1 MITPLIRRFLAPLI
15 RGYIAFIFAGLF
27 LVGALLQGQG
37 IDSTLM
43 GTVTD
48 SSGAAV
54 PGTRVTATNRDT
66 GIVTS
71 TSADGVGQ
79 YRIEHLPVG
88 FYDVSATAP
97 SFAPR
102 IIANVVLQL
111 NHTVRVDLP
120 LELATASTT
129 VQVID
134 AAAPI
139 DTASSYLQT
148 TFDSRGLTTI
158 PAAGLG
164 TGSGFLNLSL
174 LGGGVASSGGLGQG
188 TGPSIGGQ
196 RPSSNRFYLE
206 GADNNSYFTTGP
218 LSTVSNE
225 ALSEFTVLQN
235 HYGSQFGGAPG
246 GIFDAIVKS
255 GGNQIHGSFYDYLGN
270 RNLNALDAKDARQG
284 ATSAPRYDSNRL
296 GATLGGPILKNKL
309 FYFGSFEYN
318 PTGYAFSPL
327 SVVDAPTASGFQ
339 ALNALSG
346 LSKVNLGVLSKY
358 LPAAPVQTG
367 SIQVQNATIP
377 IGPLSIVGPSYAN
390 QYHAVGSMDW
400 DVSDRDRVRGR
411 YIYSRYSGIDT
422 SQVNLPAF
430 FAMVPANTHLVSLSE
445 YHTFSSLMQNEF
457 RASYSR
463 NDQQRSA
470 ANVAFPGLTGFPA
483 FYFDDLGPLYFGPNP
498 GFPYGQVQDEL
509 QLSDSISRTF
519 SRHTLKAGYD
529 FRDVILSTSFVSYP
543 NGDYWY
549 SSLGRY
555 LLDLTPDLFGQ
566 RFLTA
571 NGPLTG
577 SMPAGFLQNAAYLQ
591 DDYRILPN
599 LTVNLGLRYEYV
611 AVPIISRAQKYGS
624 IADVPGAITFREPRP
639 SGTDWSPSVGFAYS
653 PGKEGLWAIRG
664 GFSRAFDMPYGNL
677 ADNTAPAFYGSG
689 LNVNTSSNAPSFLAN
704 GGLNRTVGVLST
716 AANARAATTGYTPD
730 QTRPYALTY
739 TLGVQRLLGRD
750 YTLEAR
756 YIGTRG
762 VHLLVQEQL
771 NSISAVTASNSIPTF
786 LTMPSAAALSALT
799 LTTGALKAIQNNP
812 LKQYGFTNRITALEP
827 EGNSKYNGLVLQVT
841 KRYSRNFSYLA
852 AYTWSHLTDDST
864 ANINFTALTPRRPQN
879 FGNLSSEW
887 ASSIL
892 DRRQRLTI
900 TPIFD
905 VRPFSRRGW
914 ALKNLVGNWNLAFTY
929 TYESPEYGTVQSG
942 VDSNLNG
949 DNQTDRAII
958 NPNGIASTGSGVTG
972 YDRNGNAIPVSV
984 NSNAVVAYVANNP
997 NARYIIAGYGAF
1009 ANGGRNTLPFDPIS
1023 NIDASLR
1030 KVFSI
1035 TEQRR
1040 FEIGAQF
1047 YNLLNHPQFV
1057 PGYLNDIAP
1066 TQSLNRAF
1074 LTPGNST
1081 FGQYQKYFP
1090 SNSRFIQ
1097 LLARF
1102 TF

>member
-1 MITPLIRRFLAPLI
+1 MITLLI
-15 RGYIAFIFAGLF
+15 RGRIAFVFASLF
-27 LVGALLQGQG
+27 IVVGLLQGQG
-37 IDSTLM
+37 IDSTLV

-54 PGTRVTATNRDT
+54 PGSKVTATNRDT
-66 GIVTS
+66 GVITS
-71 TSADGVGQ
+71 TSTNGAGQ
-79 YRIEHLPVG
+79 FRMEHLPVG
-88 FYDVSATAP
+88 SYDVAASAP
-97 SFAPR
+97 SFALR
-102 IIANVVLQL
+102 TIANVTLQL
-111 NHTVRVDLP
+111 NHTVQVDLP

-134 AAAPI
+134 APAPL
-139 DTASSYLQT
+139 DSASSHLET
-148 TFDSRGLTTI
+148 TFDARALI
-158 PAAGLG
+158 ILPAASSG

-196 RPSSNRFYLE
+196 RPSSNRFYVE
-206 GADNNSYFTTGP
+206 GADNNSYFVTGP

-225 ALSEFTVLQN
+225 AVSEFTILQN

-255 GGNQIHGSFYDYLGN
+255 GGNQIHGSLYEYLEN

-284 ATSAPRYDSNRL
+284 ATSVPRYDSNRL
-296 GATLGGPILKNKL
+296 GATFGGPILKNKL

-339 ALNALSG
+339 ALNALPG

-358 LPAAPVQTG
+358 LPAAAVQTD
-367 SIQVQNATIP
+367 SIQVLNATIP
-377 IGPLSIVGPSYAN
+377 IGPLSIIGPSYAN

-411 YIYSRYSGIDT
+411 YLYSKFSGIDT
-422 SQVNLPAF
+422 NQVYLPAF
-430 FAMVPANTHLVSLSE
+430 FAKVPDNTHLVSLSE
-445 YHTFSSLMQNEF
+445 YHTFSAVTQNEF
-457 RASYSR
+457 RAAYSR
-463 NDQQRSA
+463 NYDQRSA
-470 ANVAFPGLTGFPA
+470 ADVSFPGLTGFPA
-483 FYFDDLGPLYFGPNP
+483 FYFDDIGGLQFGPNP
-498 GFPYGQVQDEL
+498 GYPYGQVQGEL
-509 QLSDSISRTF
+509 QLSDGITRTF
-519 SRHTLKAGYD
+519 QRHTLKAGYD
-529 FRDVILSTSFVSYP
+529 FRDVILSSSFVSYP
-543 NGDYWY
+543 NGYYWY
-549 SSLGRY
+549 SSLERY
-555 LLDLTPDLFGQ
+555 LSDLTPDLFGQ
-566 RFLTA
+566 RFLGA

-577 SMPAGFLQNAAYLQ
+577 AMPVGFLQNAAYVQ

-599 LTVNLGLRYEYV
+599 LTLTLGVRYEYV
-611 AVPIISRAQKYGS
+611 AVRVISRAQTYGS
-624 IADVPGAITFREPRP
+624 IADLPGVITFREPIP
-639 SGTDWSPSVGFAYS
+639 HGTDWSPSVGFAYS
-653 PGKEGLWAIRG
+653 PGRNGVWAIRG

-677 ADNTAPAFYGSG
+677 AANTAPAFYGSG
-689 LNVNTSSNAPSFLAN
+689 LNVDTSSNAPGFLAN
-704 GGLNRTVGVLST
+704 GGLNRTSGLLST
-716 AANARAATTGYTPD
+716 PAAARAATTGYTPD

-739 TLGVQRLLGRD
+739 TLGVQRLLGHD

-756 YIGTRG
+756 YTGTRG

-771 NSISAVTASNSIPTF
+771 NSTSAVTASNSIPTF
-786 LTMPSAAALSALT
+786 LAMPSAAALSALT

-905 VRPFSRRGW
+905 FRPFSRRGW
-914 ALKNLVGNWNLAFTY
+914 ALKNLVGNWNLACTY

-942 VDSNLNG
+942 VDSNWNG
-949 DNQTDRAII
+949 DSATDRAIV
-958 NPNGIASTGSGVTG
+958 NPNGVSDTGSGVTG
-972 YDRNGNAIPVSV
+972 YDRNGNAVSA
-984 NSNAVVAYVANNP
+984 NSNTIVAYVAKNP
-997 NARYIIAGYGAF
+997 NARYIAAGIGSY
-1009 ANGGRNTLPFDPIS
+1009 ANGGRNTMPFAPIN
-1023 NIDASLR
+1023 NIDASIR

-1057 PGYLNDIAP
+1057 PGYTNDIAP
-1066 TQSLNRAF
+1066 SPSMNRAF
-1074 LTPGNST
+1074 LIPGNSS
-1081 FGQYQKYFP
+1081 FGQYQQFFA
-1090 SNSRFIQ
+1090 SNARYIQ
-1097 LLARF
+1097 LLARL